1 MKPFVTIVICVL
13 ALVSFSTLAKAADAT
28 LSWNANT
35 ESDLAGYKVYFAQ
48 QNCAAQGPLAPLS
61 VAGSPVQVGKVTT
74 YKHVG
79 LPVMDGTLC
88 WEITAFDTS
97 GNESLRSSRVSKD
110 VNQVPPVA
118 PTGLG
123 VAIQ

>member
-1 MKPFVTIVICVL
+1 MILFLLVL
-13 ALVSFSTLAKAADAT
+13 MLLAPSAFAADAT
-28 LSWNANT
+28 LTWTANT

-48 QNCAAQGPLAPLS
+48 QSCTAQGPLAPLS
-61 VAGSPVQVGKVTT
+61 VAGVPVSLGKVST
-74 YKHVG
+74 YKQVG

-97 GNESLRSSRVSKD
+97 GNESTRSVRVSKV
-110 VNQVPPVA
+110 VNMVPPVA
-118 PTGLG
+118 PLNLD